1 MLQASGHLIGKNT
14 RCLPLQTRKIII
26 FFISHMEADHSA
38 PVSSLA
44 KAGKSTSLIQ
54 VPIQGIL
61 ERYYKSTQEKKKKNT
76 SNIV

>member
-1 MLQASGHLIGKNT
+1 
-14 RCLPLQTRKIII
+14 
-26 FFISHMEADHSA
+26 MEADHSA

-61 ERYYKSTQEKKKKNT
+61 ERYYKFTQEKKKEYE
-76 SNIV
+76 